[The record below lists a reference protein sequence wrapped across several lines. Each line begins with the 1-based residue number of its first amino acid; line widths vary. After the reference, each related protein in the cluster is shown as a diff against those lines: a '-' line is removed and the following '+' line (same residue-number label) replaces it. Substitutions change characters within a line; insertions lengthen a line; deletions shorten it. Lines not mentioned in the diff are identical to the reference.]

1 MSDRYSPVGSSPSGA
16 NGIPPRRGME
26 EQIRDAARQYL
37 EQGEVSCV
45 IGYERGPR
53 GKVRPAFVYKAD
65 DVQRLVW
72 SAECDQNL
80 VTYLHNFKQSPGRGQ
95 PIPKV
100 AVVARPCDARAV
112 NLLIHEQQI
121 KRENVKV
128 IGIACAGVEAQE
140 SCQFCQE
147 RTPVVHDVLVQPEQP
162 VEAPKARDDYR
173 DITDMDNWT
182 PQQRLDFWMK
192 EFDRCIRCYAC
203 RQACPGC
210 YCFECVA
217 EQVDPHW
224 TSIAIDVPE
233 KYFFHVMRA
242 FHLAG
247 RCVACNACE
256 SVCPMDIPL
265 SKLNRK
271 LAKEVEELF
280 GYRTGDNPEAAPPLT
295 TFDPEERLRL

>member
-1 MSDRYSPVGSSPSGA
+1 MSA
-16 NGIPPRRGME
+16 ME

-37 EQGEVSCV
+37 ENGDVDCV

-53 GKVRPAFVYKAD
+53 GKTRPAFVYEAD
-65 DVQRLVW
+65 DVERLVW
-72 SAECDQNL
+72 SSDCNQNL
-80 VTYLHNFKQSPGRGQ
+80 VTYVHNFKHSPRRGA

-100 AVVARPCDARAV
+100 AVVVRPCDARAI
-112 NLLIHEQQI
+112 NLLLHEQQI

-128 IGIACAGVEAQE
+128 IGVTCAGSEVNGEPRAA
-140 SCQFCQE
+140 CLLCQE
-147 RTPVVHDVLVQPEQP
+147 RVPVIHDVLIEAEQP
-162 VEAPKARDDYR
+162 IKVPQAQDDYA
-173 DITDMDNWT
+173 DVAEMENWT
-182 PQQRLDFWMK
+182 PEQRLEYWAK

-224 TSIAIDVPE
+224 TSIALQLPE

-247 RCVACNACE
+247 RCVACDACE
-256 SVCPMDIPL
+256 VVCPMDIPL

-271 LAKEVEELF
+271 LAKEVEALF
-280 GYRTGDNPEAAPPLT
+280 GYRTGDDPETAPPLT
-295 TFDPEERLRL
+295 TFDAEERLRL